1 MFYWLIAALWF
12 RTVLKWTVSEAF
24 KSYRICIAYTIW
36 NERFTN
42 DRIRKWLIA
51 TLFHCIY
58 PYWNWR
64 FPKHLNCIGSVLIT
78 YINYFILTFPRNL
91 NCIGAVIR
99 QQFFQRLVLPIKFK
113 FLTRQAVEEAE
124 SVKYWNRDLLT
135 RPWLRTKYKQKLM
148 LLFILIR
155 IWILRMIK
163 ADGSKKLLVS
173 SKSLFWILYYTTYIS
188 GANVKNIGI
197 RTSNNMLLY
206 FFGNNRE
213 GTLLNLT
220 NFWNL

>member
-99 QQFFQRLVLPIKFK
+99 QQFFQRLVLPIKWLDRLLRRPSQLSIGTATFWHVPGCAQSTNRNWC
-113 FLTRQAVEEAE
+113 FFSFWYGSGSSEWSRQT
-124 SVKYWNRDLLT
+124 DLKNCL
-135 RPWLRTKYKQKLM
+135 YHQNHC
-148 LLFILIR
+148 
-155 IWILRMIK
+155 
-163 ADGSKKLLVS
+163 SE
-173 SKSLFWILYYTTYIS
+173 YYTTRHIFR
-188 GANVKNIGI
+188 APMLKNIGI